1 MRLFLELLVIFRSK
15 QCYRVDVVYLA
26 VLMFVTLLST
36 SNNLKKILILSTIPF
51 QVYYLSSII
60 IK

>member
-1 MRLFLELLVIFRSK
+1 MRLFLELLIIFRSK